1 MAGWLCVVLTSSR
14 NLFRFRVYVD
24 RYCMLDMI
32 VSSSLLYRSSYFLI
46 IILVSL
52 SLLQVI
58 VVVSFLNRIVSYRI
72 VSYRYCISYKLFFSS
87 VFKGF
92 VCISKL
98 LINLNKIK
106 K

>member
-1 MAGWLCVVLTSSR
+1 MAGWLCVVLTSSS

-58 VVVSFLNRIVSYRI
+58 VVVSFLNRIVSYR
-72 VSYRYCISYKLFFSS
+72 YCISYKLFFSS

>member
-1 MAGWLCVVLTSSR
+1 MAGWLCVVLTSSS

-72 VSYRYCISYKLFFSS
+72 ISYRIVIVS
-87 VFKGF
+87 VINYSFL
-92 VCISKL
+92 VYSKAL
-98 LINLNKIK
+98 SVSRNY
-106 K
+106 